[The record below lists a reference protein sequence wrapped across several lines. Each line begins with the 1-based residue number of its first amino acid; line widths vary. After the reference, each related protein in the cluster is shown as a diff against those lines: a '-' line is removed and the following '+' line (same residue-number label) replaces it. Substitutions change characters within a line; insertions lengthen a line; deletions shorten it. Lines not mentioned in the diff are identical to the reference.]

1 MKRQL
6 HVSSR
11 PYTVH
16 GPATGG
22 IFLLLC
28 VLALTFATRVC
39 AAAAIPKQPVQQ
51 VTLGRSA
58 VELTWPWHFKTGD
71 NNDWARADFDDS
83 GWDIVDLSPPPGS
96 YDPFLGTEGFVP
108 GWTARGLAGYSG
120 FAWYRIRVNLEHSAP
135 GQFAH
140 ALQLKMPSD
149 VDDAY
154 QVFVNGRMVGQFGK
168 FGPGGITTYATLPRA
183 FALPADVQ
191 EGPVTIAVRVW
202 MNASSPLSNPDAGGL
217 HGPLLLGEASTVQA
231 MLHLD
236 WDSVNR
242 SQYSRMLESAL
253 LLLAITVVVVLFR
266 FERREKSYLWLL
278 GALGAVLLQTVLV
291 LTVNYTWLLPSSF
304 AFLLLNAILPPVI
317 IGLWVMFWAQWFR
330 LKELKKLLWM
340 VSTMVV
346 LLMLCVAL
354 LREPLYGWL
363 VPVQYGAILSPI
375 SVLLKLLLGA
385 LLLWVAWE
393 GMRHDYTGGWLALPA
408 VILVFVTLYQD
419 NLMLLHIPLSFFVM
433 GYAVSVGQIAVILS
447 LNMITLLLMRRFL
460 QLQRQREQMRLEV
473 EQAQQVQHLLI
484 PEDIPS
490 IPGFAIESAYYPAQ
504 EVGGDFFQILPDR
517 AGGVLIVM
525 GDVTGKG
532 LQAGMLVALIVGAIH
547 TIVEMSIEPAFV
559 LQALNRR
566 LCARS
571 QACATCMAIH
581 IDHNGE
587 TTIANAGHLPPYLNK
602 QEVPIEG
609 NLPLGISEAV
619 RFEQTYLKLNPG
631 ERMTL
636 VTDGVVE
643 ARNAKG
649 ELYGFNQ
656 TRAVSHLP
664 ANFIAKAAQIFGQDD
679 DITVLAVSLLSPNDK
694 RNSGSMQMTAGF
706 AEV

>member
-1 MKRQL
+1 M
-6 HVSSR
+6 
-11 PYTVH
+11 
-16 GPATGG
+16 
-22 IFLLLC
+22 LLC
-28 VLALTFATRVC
+28 VLALFVSTPLC
-39 AAAAIPKQPVQQ
+39 AAAAIPNQPVEH
-51 VTLGRSA
+51 VTLGKSA

-71 NNDWARADFDDS
+71 NPGWSQADFDDS

-108 GWTARGLAGYSG
+108 GWTTHGLAGYSG
-120 FAWYRIRVNLEHSAP
+120 FAWYRIRISLEHSQS
-135 GQFAH
+135 GQFTRT
-140 ALQLKMPSD
+140 LQVKLPSD

-154 QVFVNGRMVGQFGK
+154 QVFVNGQMIGEFGE
-168 FGPGGITTYATLPRA
+168 FSPGKITTYTTLPRA
-183 FALPADVQ
+183 FALPSEVQ
-191 EGPVTIAVRVW
+191 DGPVTIAVRVW
-202 MNASSPLSNPDAGGL
+202 MNTSTPLSNPDAGGL

-266 FERREKSYLWLL
+266 LERREKSYLWLL
-278 GALGAVLLQTVLV
+278 AALGAVLLQTLLV
-291 LTVNYTWLLPSSF
+291 LTVNYTSLLPSRF
-304 AFLLLNAILPPVI
+304 AFLLLDAILPPAV
-317 IGLWVMFWAQWFR
+317 IGLWVLFWAHWFR
-330 LKELKKLLWM
+330 LKEMKKLFWM
-340 VSTMVV
+340 VGTMVL
-346 LLMLCVAL
+346 LLMVCMAM

-363 VPVQYGAILSPI
+363 VPVQLVYILSPV
-375 SVLLKLLLGA
+375 SLLLKLLLGA

-408 VILVFVTLYQD
+408 VMLLFITLYQD
-419 NLMLLHIPLSFFVM
+419 NLMRLHVPLSFFVF
-433 GYAVSVGQIAVILS
+433 GYAVSIGQVAVILS

-460 QLQRQREQMRLEV
+460 QSQRRREQMRLEV

-484 PEDIPS
+484 PKAIPS

-504 EVGGDFFQILPDR
+504 EVGGDFFQIIPDR
-517 AGGVLIVM
+517 AGGVLIVL

-581 IDHNGE
+581 IDANGE
-587 TTIANAGHLPPYLNK
+587 TIIANAGHLPPYLNK
-602 QEVPIEG
+602 KEVPIEG

-619 RFEQTYLKLNPG
+619 RFDQTCLKLLPG

-643 ARNAKG
+643 ARNNKG

-656 TRAVSHLP
+656 TRAISHLP

-679 DITVLAVSLLSPNDK
+679 DITVLAVSLLGPGDR